1 MSYSLPRGDELYHER
16 LRFRL
21 IDFLL
26 ALEALPALGFLAMFF
41 YQVYIGPI
49 GNEPAPNFIYLLMFL
64 LFLGVVWLLAN
75 MRYLDI
81 SLTPEALTVAFG
93 RFRKSVPWRNV
104 AAVEKMRGPTWIYG
118 YGFHLGLTR
127 GGWVLVYNILGHSAL
142 SLELSGGRIR
152 RLVFSTAHP
161 EEVMALVEGKIKRND
176 SI

>member
-1 MSYSLPRGDELYHER
+1 MSYQLPRGDELYHER

-21 IDFLL
+21 IDFILVLEALL
-26 ALEALPALGFLAMFF
+26 ALAFLGMFF

-49 GNEPAPNFIYLLMFL
+49 GDDPPPDFFYLLMFFI
-64 LFLGVVWLLAN
+64 FLGVVWLLAN

-81 SLTPEALTVAFG
+81 SLTPETITVALG
-93 RFRKSVPWRNV
+93 RFKKSVPWQNV

-127 GGWVLVYNILGHSAL
+127 GGWVLVYNVLGHSAL
-142 SLELSGGRIR
+142 SLELTGGRIR

-161 EEVMALVEGKIKRND
+161 DEVLAIIESQIKR
-176 SI
+176 